1 MAEIL
6 TRGNSMPTA
15 VVEDMFNAVKGHSAL
30 AKLSTAR
37 PIAFNGSTVFVFNLD
52 SEADIVAENG
62 AKSNGG
68 GTATAV
74 NVVPIKMEYGMR
86 VSDEFMRGSEE
97 YRMRI
102 TEDFV
107 DGAAKKFARALDI
120 GGFHAV
126 NPRTRQASAV
136 IGDNSIDAKM
146 PENNVITYEAGGEAA
161 ALEQAIVATD
171 GANGIALAPAFAD
184 GLGKSVVGNMLIAPE
199 YMFGGNPET
208 FHGMKSDVNTTVAA
222 VPAGTTDIPVAYA
235 GNFDAF
241 RWGYASDVEF
251 EVIEYGNP
259 DNSNLG
265 DLKGHNQVYL
275 RCEVYI
281 GWGVLD
287 GSAFAMV
294 AAQA

>member
-37 PIAFNGSTVFVFNLD
+37 PIAFNGSTVFVFNMD

-86 VSDEFMRGSEE
+86 VSDEFMRGAEE
-97 YRMRI
+97 YRMRV

-107 DGAAKKFARALDI
+107 EGAARKFARALDI
-120 GGFHAV
+120 GAMHGL
-126 NPRTRQASAV
+126 NPRTMTASAV
-136 IGDNSIDAKM
+136 IGENNIDAM
-146 PENNVITYEAGGEAA
+146 LPETHAIGYAAGSESNNLED
-161 ALEQAIVATD
+161 ALAKVEGV
-171 GANGIALAPAFAD
+171 NGIALAPTFSA
-184 GLGKSVVGNMLIAPE
+184 GLGKSVAGNMLIAPE

-208 FHGMKSDVNTTVAA
+208 FHGMKSDVNSTVEAHLA
-222 VPAGTTDIPVAYA
+222 SAPSGNMAYV
-235 GNFDAF
+235 GDFDAF

-275 RCEVYI
+275 RCEAYI
-281 GWGVLD
+281 GWGILD
-287 GSAFAMV
+287 ANAFAAV
-294 AAQA
+294 TTL

>member
-1 MAEIL
+1 MADIL
-6 TRGNSMPTA
+6 TRGTSMPTA

-37 PIAFNGSTVFVFNLD
+37 PIAFNGNTVFVFNMD
-52 SEADIVAENG
+52 KEADIVAENG

-68 GTATAV
+68 GTAAATY
-74 NVVPIKMEYGMR
+74 VVPIKMEYGMR
-86 VSDEFMRGSEE
+86 VSDEFMRGAEE
-97 YRMRI
+97 YRMRV

-107 DGAAKKFARALDI
+107 DGAARKFARALDI
-120 GGFHAV
+120 GAFHGL
-126 NPRTRQASAV
+126 NPRTMEASTV
-136 IGDNSIDAKM
+136 IGDNNFDAAIPSGNK
-146 PENNVITYEAGGEAA
+146 IKYEAGNEADNLA
-161 ALEQAIVATD
+161 DAIAKVE
-171 GANGIALAPAFAD
+171 GVNGVAFAPVFSA
-184 GLGKSVVGNMLIAPE
+184 GLGKTVVGSMAVAPE

-208 FHGMKSDVNTTVAA
+208 FHGMRSDVNSTVVAHREGA
-222 VPAGTTDIPVAYA
+222 PDIMAYV
-235 GNFDAF
+235 GDFDAF

-259 DNSNLG
+259 DNSELG

-287 GSAFAMV
+287 GASFAV
-294 AAQA
+294 IGQGGR

>member
-15 VVEDMFNAVKGHSAL
+15 VVEDMFNAVKGHSSL

-37 PIAFNGSTVFVFNLD
+37 PIAFNGSTVFVFNMD

-97 YRMRI
+97 YRMRV

-107 DGAAKKFARALDI
+107 EGAARKFARALDI
-120 GGFHAV
+120 GAMHGL
-126 NPRTRQASAV
+126 NPRTMQASAV
-136 IGDNSIDAKM
+136 IGTNNLDAKI
-146 PENNVITYEAGGEAA
+146 PAANKVTYDLADAA
-161 ALEQAIVATD
+161 TALEGAIYKVD
-171 GANGIALAPAFAD
+171 GTNGMAIEPTFA
-184 GLGKSVVGNMLIAPE
+184 GKLGNTVVGSMAVAPE
-199 YMFGGNPET
+199 FLFGGNPET
-208 FHGMKSDVNTTVAA
+208 FHGMKSDVNGTVSA
-222 VPAGTTDIPVAYA
+222 VAIGSDHDVFGYTGD
-235 GNFDAF
+235 FDAF

-275 RCEVYI
+275 RCEAYI

-287 GSAFAMV
+287 GSAFAV
-294 AAQA
+294 ITD

>member
-15 VVEDMFNAVKGHSAL
+15 VVEDMFNAVRGHSSL

-37 PIAFNGSTVFVFNLD
+37 PIPFNGSTVFVFNMD

-97 YRMRI
+97 YRMRV

-107 DGAAKKFARALDI
+107 DGAARKFARALDI
-120 GGFHAV
+120 GAMLGL
-126 NPRTRQASAV
+126 NPRTMGISAV
-136 IGDNSIDAKM
+136 IGTNNIQSAM
-146 PENNVITYEAGGEAA
+146 PEDNIITYEAGSEAA
-161 ALEQAIVATD
+161 NLEAALAKVE
-171 GANGIALAPAFAD
+171 GANGMALAPAFAA

-208 FHGMKSDVNTTVAA
+208 FHGMKSDVNSTVAA
-222 VPAGTTDIPVAYA
+222 HGTGSTGYHAFVGD
-235 GNFDAF
+235 FDAF

-275 RCEVYI
+275 RCEAYI
-281 GWGVLD
+281 GWGILD
-287 GSAFAMV
+287 GASFATV
-294 AAQA
+294 L

>member
-15 VVEDMFNAVKGHSAL
+15 VVEDMFNAVNGHSAL

-37 PIAFNGSTVFVFNLD
+37 PVAFNGSTVFVFNMD

-74 NVVPIKMEYGMR
+74 NVVPVKMEYGMR
-86 VSDEFMRGSEE
+86 VSDEFMRGAEE
-97 YRMRI
+97 YRMRV

-107 DGAAKKFARALDI
+107 DGAARKFARALDI
-120 GGFHAV
+120 GAMHGL
-126 NPRTRQASAV
+126 NPRTMQASAV
-136 IGDNSIDAKM
+136 IGSNNMDAKI
-146 PENNVITYEAGGEAA
+146 PAANKVTYAAGSEAENLEAA
-161 ALEQAIVATD
+161 IAKVEGT
-171 GANGIALAPAFAD
+171 NGMALAPTFSSA
-184 GLGKSVVGNMLIAPE
+184 LGNTVVGSMAVAPE
-199 YMFGGNPET
+199 FLFGGNPDT
-208 FHGMKSDVNTTVAA
+208 FHGMKSDVNGTVAA
-222 VPAGTTDIPVAYA
+222 VASGEDAIYGYT

-275 RCEVYI
+275 RCEAYI

-287 GSAFAMV
+287 GSAFAV
-294 AAQA
+294 IGA